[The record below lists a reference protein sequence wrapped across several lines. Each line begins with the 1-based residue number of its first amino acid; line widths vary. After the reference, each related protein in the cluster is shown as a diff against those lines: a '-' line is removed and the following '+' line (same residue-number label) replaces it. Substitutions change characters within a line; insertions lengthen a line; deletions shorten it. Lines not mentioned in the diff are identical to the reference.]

1 MSERPCGSC
10 GSANP
15 GTRIYC
21 TNCGG
26 ILSAPAGKEIELT
39 PPVVALA
46 ARRVKEA
53 EGGRGEKTPFLSRV
67 VHLLFFVAAVAL
79 GVLVVLALMEPREF
93 DPRNGNSSV
102 ATTLPNASA
111 LIDRAIVSA
120 RVSPVT
126 VSQQVINEFLRVSGR
141 VEWKPPFAAL
151 PVPLWLGS
159 HIVIEPDKVAYFVE
173 LSFLDYPIHLS
184 ETFRLVGTPRQWRLE
199 PLAASIGLLPLSESA
214 SRILTPFMMGTTAPL
229 EREISVLRSAE
240 RLVLRRGFVEFS
252 AR

>member
-1 MSERPCGSC
+1 
-10 GSANP
+10 
-15 GTRIYC
+15 
-21 TNCGG
+21 
-26 ILSAPAGKEIELT
+26 
-39 PPVVALA
+39 
-46 ARRVKEA
+46 
-53 EGGRGEKTPFLSRV
+53 
-67 VHLLFFVAAVAL
+67 
-79 GVLVVLALMEPREF
+79 MEPREF

>member
-1 MSERPCGSC
+1 MSGRPCGSC

-21 TNCGG
+21 TNCGS

-39 PPVVALA
+39 PPAVALA
-46 ARRVKEA
+46 SRRVKEA
-53 EGGRGEKTPFLSRV
+53 EGRHGDKTPFLSRV
-67 VHLLFFVAAVAL
+67 VHLLFFIAAVAL

-93 DPRNGNSSV
+93 DPQSGNSSV
-102 ATTLPNASA
+102 APTLPSASA

-184 ETFRLVGTPRQWRLE
+184 ETFRLVGAPRQWRLE

-214 SRILTPFMMGTTAPL
+214 SRILTPFMMGTTATL
-229 EREISVLRSAE
+229 DREISVLRSAE
-240 RLVLRRGFVEFS
+240 RLVLRRGFVEFA

>member
-26 ILSAPAGKEIELT
+26 ILSAPAGKEIELA

-46 ARRVKEA
+46 ARRVKGA
-53 EGGRGEKTPFLSRV
+53 EGGHGEKTPFLSRV
-67 VHLLFFVAAVAL
+67 VHLLFFFAAVAL

-141 VEWKPPFAAL
+141 VEWKPTFTAL
-151 PVPLWLGS
+151 PVPLWRGS
-159 HIVIEPDKVAYFVE
+159 RVVIEPDKVAYFVD
-173 LSFLDYPIHLS
+173 LSFLNYPIHLS
-184 ETFRLVGTPRQWRLE
+184 ETFRLVGAPRQWRLE
-199 PLAASIGLLPLSESA
+199 PLAA
-214 SRILTPFMMGTTAPL
+214 
-229 EREISVLRSAE
+229 
-240 RLVLRRGFVEFS
+240 
-252 AR
+252 